1 MKNMKI
7 LIDTDVILD
16 FLINREPFFEESY
29 AVIQRCLEDV
39 DGYISAHSANNIF
52 YILRKHCSIEER
64 RHLLYEICSI
74 LEVVGINKEHI
85 FNSINNERFAD
96 FEDCLQVE
104 CAKSKGLNFIV
115 TRNTSDFLNS
125 EIIAILPTDF
135 CAKFANPCVSPRV
148 WRG

>member
-1 MKNMKI
+1 MRNMKI

-16 FLINREPFFEESY
+16 FLTNREPFFEESY

-39 DGYISAHSANNIF
+39 DGYISAHSVSNIF

-64 RHLLYEICSI
+64 RHLLYEICNI
-74 LEVVGINKEHI
+74 LEVAGINKEQI
-85 FNSINNERFAD
+85 FNSIDNECFED

-104 CAKSKGLNFIV
+104 CAISKGVDFIV

-125 EIIAILPTDF
+125 EIKAVLPGDF
-135 CAKFANPCVSPRV
+135 LPASK
-148 WRG
+148 

>member
-39 DGYISAHSANNIF
+39 DGYISAHSVNNIF
-52 YILRKHCSIEER
+52 YILRKRCSIEER
-64 RHLLYEICSI
+64 RYLLYEICNI
-74 LEVVGINKEHI
+74 LEIVGINKEQI
-85 FNSINNERFAD
+85 FNSINNERFID

-104 CAKSKGLNFIV
+104 CAKGKGVDFIV
-115 TRNTSDFLNS
+115 TRNTPDFLNS
-125 EIIAILPTDF
+125 EVRAILPVDF
-135 CAKFANPCVSPRV
+135 CKNYI
-148 WRG
+148 

>member
-7 LIDTDVILD
+7 LVDTDIALD
-16 FLINREPFFEESY
+16 FLINREPFFKESY

-39 DGYISAHSANNIF
+39 DGYISAHSVNNIF

-74 LEVVGINKEHI
+74 LDVVGTSKEQV
-85 FNSINNERFAD
+85 FNSINNEHFID

-104 CAKSKGLNFIV
+104 CAKSKGIDFIV
-115 TRNTSDFLNS
+115 TRNISDFLNS
-125 EIIAILPTDF
+125 EIKAILPIDF
-135 CAKFANPCVSPRV
+135 CSQK
-148 WRG
+148 

>member
-39 DGYISAHSANNIF
+39 DGYISAHSVNNIF
-52 YILRKHCSIEER
+52 YILRKHRSIEER
-64 RHLLYEICSI
+64 RHLLYEICNI
-74 LEVVGINKEHI
+74 LDIVGINKEQI
-85 FNSINNERFAD
+85 FNSINNERFID

-104 CAKSKGLNFIV
+104 CAKSMGVDFIV
-115 TRNTSDFLNS
+115 TRNISDFLNS
-125 EIIAILPTDF
+125 EIKAILPMDF
-135 CAKFANPCVSPRV
+135 ASFV
-148 WRG
+148 